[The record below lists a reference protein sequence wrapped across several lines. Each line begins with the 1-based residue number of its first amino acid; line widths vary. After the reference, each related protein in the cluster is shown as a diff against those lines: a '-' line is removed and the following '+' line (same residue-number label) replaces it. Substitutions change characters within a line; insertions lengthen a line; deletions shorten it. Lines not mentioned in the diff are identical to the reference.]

1 MQLKLVHPKAKDPVV
16 LEYRDGT
23 RLLFSYEV
31 PVAAY
36 VPSRGFIATN
46 ADVSPTTHKRIL
58 DWTGD
63 KHVTVD
69 QSEIFAVITSRPVVT
84 KEKLSSI

>member
-1 MQLKLVHPKAKDPVV
+1 MKLIPVKTSGWDPVV

-36 VPSRGFIATN
+36 VPGAGFIATN
-46 ADVSPTTHKRIL
+46 EAVSPTTARRIN
-58 DWTGD
+58 DWIGSAPFREVAQAD
-63 KHVTVD
+63 V
-69 QSEIFAVITSRPVVT
+69 FAVITSRPVQT
-84 KEKLSSI
+84 RE